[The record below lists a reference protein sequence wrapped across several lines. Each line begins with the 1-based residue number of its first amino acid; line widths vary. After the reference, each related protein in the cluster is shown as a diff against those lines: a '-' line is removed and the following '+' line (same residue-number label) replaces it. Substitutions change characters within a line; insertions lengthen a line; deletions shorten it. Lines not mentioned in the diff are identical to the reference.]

1 MRRVVLA
8 SSIVGML
15 VAVVVSAQPP
25 AGLPTLPPAPA
36 PVAEPVPPKPPQ
48 PPPAAAET
56 PLTKFD
62 PLTAFPP
69 VTQYSV
75 RAVLLGSTWMAKR
88 HKSDGRFTYGYNPTL
103 RQEMSG
109 DHDLRQAQAALAMA
123 QAAKFAGDPKHSVVA
138 SQAVLTLLASTKV
151 APNDP
156 TCRVP
161 VAMSVVCNRVGF
173 AATLALAIYELPKA
187 DDKLL
192 EEAERLCEFVR
203 RSLRTDGSVH
213 YTDGPND
220 VPMQVDP
227 NGVNEYPGTALQALA
242 VSNRVRSAEWKKDAV
257 KRGVAHYLGVFRSK
271 PHSLLAATVTPAA
284 TELYVQTKSADLAS
298 AVFEMNDWLCTLQIG
313 PTERW
318 SGGFRAAGATDPLPT
333 AETGLYVQSLA
344 CGYQLT
350 RLTADLTR
358 EAKYRTAAADAAN
371 YACSVQFLEENTRH
385 FENAFR
391 ASTLIGAFHVSPS
404 DGNLRIDATACA
416 VTGLLRYLMVGT
428 N

>member
-8 SSIVGML
+8 SALVGML
-15 VAVVVSAQPP
+15 LAVVVSAQPP
-25 AGLPTLPPAPA
+25 AGPPALVPPPPA
-36 PVAEPVPPKPPQ
+36 AGPVPPKPPQ
-48 PPPAAAET
+48 PPPAATET
-56 PLTKFD
+56 PLAKFD

-88 HKSDGRFTYGYNPTL
+88 HKSDGRFTHGYNPAL
-103 RQEMSG
+103 RQETSG
-109 DHDLRQAQAALAMA
+109 DHDLRQARAALAMA

-138 SQAVLTLLASTKV
+138 SQAILTLLASTKV

-161 VAMSVVCNRVGF
+161 VAMSVVCNRAGF
-173 AATLALAIYELPKA
+173 AATLALAVYELPRA
-187 DDKLL
+187 DDKLV

-220 VPMQVDP
+220 APTQVDP
-227 NGVNEYPGTALQALA
+227 NGVNEYPGAALQALA
-242 VSNRVRSAEWKKDAV
+242 VGNRVRPADWKKDAV
-257 KRGVAHYLGVFRSK
+257 RRGVAHYLGVFRAK
-271 PHSLLAATVTPAA
+271 RHPLLAATVTPAA
-284 TELYVQTKSADLAS
+284 AELYAQTKEAALAS
-298 AVFEMNDWLCTLQIG
+298 AAFEMNDWLCTLQVG

-318 SGGFRAAGATDPLPT
+318 PGGFRAAGGAASETLST
-333 AETGLYVQSLA
+333 AETGLLVQSLA

-358 EAKYRTAAADAAN
+358 EAKYRAAAADAAN
-371 YACSVQFLEENTRH
+371 FVCSVQFLEENTRH

-391 ASTLIGAFHVSPS
+391 ASTLIGAFHASPS

-416 VTGLLRYLMVGT
+416 VTGLLRYLAVSH
-428 N
+428 